1 MVAWHLLRLT
11 RPKQW
16 VKNLFVFAPV
26 LFAGELTQLNGF
38 LSSLIAF
45 GYFSLA
51 AACVYVLNDIS
62 DVEDDRRHP
71 IKKTKRP
78 IASGK
83 VTLLQAR
90 VLLVMLYLGL
100 ATGLLWNWRAML
112 PIVAYLA
119 LNVAYS
125 LVLRH
130 IPVVD
135 IFTIALGFV
144 ARVVAGALAIAAPL
158 SAWMFITTL
167 CLALYLAAIKRRQE
181 LARVGSGSRKVLNDY
196 SVTLVENFAVISATG
211 ALVFYSIFAL
221 VAREQLVYT
230 IPFVLFGLFRY
241 WYISDRLESAE
252 SPTEAMLRDIPLVVT
267 VVLWSGICAFVL
279 VAGN

>member
-26 LFAGELTQLNGF
+26 LFAGELTQVVGVV
-38 LSSLIAF
+38 SSLIAF
-45 GYFSLA
+45 AYFSVA

-71 IKKTKRP
+71 IKRDKRP
-78 IASGK
+78 LASGK
-83 VTLLQAR
+83 VSLLQAR
-90 VLLVMLYLGL
+90 VLLVVLYLAL
-100 ATGLLWNWRAML
+100 ATGFLWNWQAML
-112 PIVAYLA
+112 PIVGYLA

-125 LVLRH
+125 LSLRH

-196 SVTLVENFAVISATG
+196 SVSLVENFAVISATG

-267 VVLWSGICAFVL
+267 VAIWTAICAFVL

>member
-90 VLLVMLYLGL
+90 VLLVLLYLGL

>member
-26 LFAGELTQLNGF
+26 LFAGELTQVAGVV
-38 LSSLIAF
+38 SSLIAF
-45 GYFSLA
+45 AYFSVA

-71 IKKTKRP
+71 IKRDKRP
-78 IASGK
+78 LASGK
-83 VTLLQAR
+83 VSLLQAR
-90 VLLVMLYLGL
+90 VLLVVLYLGL
-100 ATGLLWNWRAML
+100 ATGFLWNWQAML
-112 PIVAYLA
+112 PIVGYLA

-125 LVLRH
+125 LSLRH

-196 SVTLVENFAVISATG
+196 SVSLVENFAVISATG

-267 VVLWSGICAFVL
+267 VAIWTAICAFVL